1 MIQKHTAPQLTP
13 DGAQLLADV
22 LEKRKAV
29 MESEEPVV
37 VPLDATS
44 PRRGLPILVG
54 LAIGAAIVGAAL
66 VWFPAPETV
75 STEVQGAS
83 EVSAQLSSS
92 ELAELAANIGDVT
105 PTNDGVR
112 SFSLRLFAGVIGSEI
127 ALDQIT
133 VSVESS
139 DGTVADTFVRFEQSF
154 LAADSSARATVRAE
168 GVGSGESVAII
179 RLGEIEIERISLD

>member
-13 DGAQLLADV
+13 HGAQLLADV

-29 MESEEPVV
+29 MQPEEPRVV
-37 VPLDATS
+37 SLDSTS

-54 LAIGAAIVGAAL
+54 LAIGAAIIAAAL
-66 VWFPAPETV
+66 VWFPAPEPV
-75 STEVQGAS
+75 STEVRGAS
-83 EVSAQLSSS
+83 EMSAELSSS
-92 ELAELAANIGDVT
+92 ELAELTVKISDLT

-112 SFSLRLFAGVIGSEI
+112 SFSLRLVAGVIGSEI
-127 ALDQIT
+127 ALDQVT

-139 DGTVADTFVRFEQSF
+139 DGTVADTFVRFEQPF

-168 GVGSGESVAII
+168 GVGSGESAAII
-179 RLGEIEIERISLD
+179 RLGELEVERIVLD